1 MYISVLSAEMST
13 AFHGTCILDWIHV
26 FVKVVA
32 LLLRIA
38 QRKARLNP
46 VNLGKLPA
54 NLVCF

>member
-13 AFHGTCILDWIHV
+13 AFHGTCILDWMHV
-26 FVKVVA
+26 LVKVVA

-46 VNLGKLPA
+46 VNLGKVPG

>member
-1 MYISVLSAEMST
+1 MST

-46 VNLGKLPA
+46 VNLGKVPG

>member
-13 AFHGTCILDWIHV
+13 AFHGACILDWMHV
-26 FVKVVA
+26 LVKVVA
-32 LLLRIA
+32 LILRVA

-46 VNLGKLPA
+46 VKFGKLPA